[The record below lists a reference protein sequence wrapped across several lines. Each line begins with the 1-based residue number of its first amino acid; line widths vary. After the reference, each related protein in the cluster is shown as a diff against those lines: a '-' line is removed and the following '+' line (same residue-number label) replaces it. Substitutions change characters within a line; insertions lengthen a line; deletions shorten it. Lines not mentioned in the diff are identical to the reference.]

1 LPLLVLRFTKN
12 ARRKKVSNSG
22 GNRVV
27 ELVQYGLGGVGR
39 ALFGLVT
46 ENAQAIYNQLGVDLR
61 YRALVDSGSVLHLD
75 ENSALSPQHL
85 RHLAAGLQGT
95 PPERLI
101 NQQGAVKKPSDLAV
115 LATELDRLRSD
126 DRGARLVVVD
136 VSGASENIMSPVI
149 TAALRQ
155 GQRAVLANKRPLC
168 GPIQEYRQ
176 LVAAAGTGANRLR
189 YETTVGAALPVI
201 STVNS
206 LLDARDRIHRVNG
219 TFSGTLAYLTSRLE
233 EGVPYS
239 QAVQEAKDKGFTEP
253 DPRDDL
259 GGVDVARKALI
270 LSRLLGN
277 DLELKDVEIEPL
289 YPVELAELDIPGF
302 MKSLP
307 QLDEEYAQRVSDA
320 AAEGKVLRYLAT
332 VSEGKCR
339 VGLEKVDKDSPFG
352 RLQGTNNM
360 IVFTTNRYNQ
370 SPLIVQ
376 GPGAGA
382 EITASGVLSDIL
394 SMARK

>member
-1 LPLLVLRFTKN
+1 M
-12 ARRKKVSNSG
+12 SYSG
-22 GNRVV
+22 ANRVV
-27 ELVQYGLGGVGR
+27 ELVQYGMGGVGR

-46 ENAQAIYNQLGVDLR
+46 QNAPAIYSRLGIDLR
-61 YRALVDSGSVLHLD
+61 YRALVDSKSVLHLD

-95 PPERLI
+95 PPEKLI
-101 NQQGAVKKPSDLAV
+101 NQAGAVAKPSDLAV
-115 LATELDRLRSD
+115 LATELDRLRQD
-126 DRGARLVVVD
+126 DSRARLIVVD
-136 VSGASENIMSPVI
+136 VSGASETIMEPVI

-168 GPIQEYRQ
+168 GPIQDYRTM
-176 LVAAAGTGANRLR
+176 VAAAGTGANRLR
-189 YETTVGAALPVI
+189 YETTVGAALPII
-201 STVNS
+201 STINS
-206 LLDARDRIHRVNG
+206 LQDAYDQILQVNG

-233 EGVPYS
+233 EGVAYS
-239 QAVQEAKDKGFTEP
+239 QAVREAKEKGFTEP

-270 LSRLLGN
+270 LSRLLGS

-289 YPVELAELDIPGF
+289 YPAELAELDIPGF
-302 MKSLP
+302 MESLP
-307 QLDEEYAQRVSDA
+307 RLDDEYARRVSEA

-332 VSEGKCR
+332 VTQGQCR
-339 VGLEKVDKDSPFG
+339 VGLEKVAKDSPFG

-382 EITASGVLSDIL
+382 EITASGVLADIISL
-394 SMARK
+394 SRV

>member
-1 LPLLVLRFTKN
+1 M
-12 ARRKKVSNSG
+12 SNSG

>member
-1 LPLLVLRFTKN
+1 MSYS
-12 ARRKKVSNSG
+12 A

-27 ELVQYGLGGVGR
+27 ELVQYGMGGVGR

-46 ENAQAIYNQLGVDLR
+46 RNAPAIYQRLGIDLR
-61 YRALVDSGSVLHLD
+61 YRAMVDSGAVLHLD

-85 RHLAAGLQGT
+85 RHLAAGLQAD

-101 NQQGAVKKPSDLAV
+101 DQTGAVQKPSDLAV
-115 LATELDRLRSD
+115 LATELDRLRRD

-136 VSGASENIMSPVI
+136 VSGASENVMGPVL

-168 GPIQEYRQ
+168 GPIQDYRQ

-201 STVNS
+201 STLNA
-206 LLDARDRIHRVNG
+206 LLDAQDQVNQVNG

-233 EGVPYS
+233 EGVAYS

-270 LSRLLGN
+270 LARLLGS

-307 QLDEEYAQRVSDA
+307 RLDQEYARRVSAA

-332 VSEGKCR
+332 VTAGKCR
-339 VGLEKVDKDSPFG
+339 VGLEKVEKDSPFG
-352 RLQGTNNM
+352 RLKGTNNL
-360 IVFTTNRYNQ
+360 IVFKTARYDQN
-370 SPLIVQ
+370 PIIVQ

-382 EITASGVLSDIL
+382 EITASGVLADIISL
-394 SMARK
+394 TRT

>member
-1 LPLLVLRFTKN
+1 M
-12 ARRKKVSNSG
+12 
-22 GNRVV
+22 
-27 ELVQYGLGGVGR
+27 GGVGR

-46 ENAQAIYNQLGVDLR
+46 RNAPAIYERLGIDLR
-61 YRALVDSGSVLHLD
+61 YRAMVDSGSVLHLD

-85 RHLAAGLQGT
+85 RHLAAGLAAD

-101 NQQGAVKKPSDLAV
+101 NQTGAVQKPSDLAA
-115 LATELDRLRSD
+115 LATELDRLRRE

-136 VSGASENIMSPVI
+136 VSGASESVMGPVI

-168 GPIQEYRQ
+168 GPLSDYRQ
-176 LVAAAGTGANRLR
+176 MVAAAGTGANRLR

-201 STVNS
+201 STLNA
-206 LLDARDRIHRVNG
+206 LLDAQDQVHQING

-233 EGVPYS
+233 EGIAYS
-239 QAVQEAKDKGFTEP
+239 QAVREAKDQGFTEP

-270 LSRLLGN
+270 LARLLGS

-289 YPVELAELDIPGF
+289 YPVALAELDIPGF

-307 QLDEEYAQRVSDA
+307 RLDQEYARRVSEA
-320 AAEGKVLRYLAT
+320 ASEGKVLRYLAT
-332 VSEGKCR
+332 VAGGKCR
-339 VGLEKVDKDSPFG
+339 VGLEKIDKDSPFG
-352 RLQGTNNM
+352 RLKGTNNL
-360 IVFTTNRYNQ
+360 IIFQTDRYDRN
-370 SPLIVQ
+370 PLIVQ

-382 EITASGVLSDIL
+382 EITASGVLADIISL
-394 SMARK
+394 ART

>member
-1 LPLLVLRFTKN
+1 M
-12 ARRKKVSNSG
+12 
-22 GNRVV
+22 
-27 ELVQYGLGGVGR
+27 GGVGR

-46 ENAQAIYNQLGVDLR
+46 RNAPAIYERLGIDLR

-75 ENSALSPQHL
+75 ENAALSPQHL
-85 RHLAAGLQGT
+85 RHLAAGLEAD

-101 NQQGAVKKPSDLAV
+101 NQQGAVQKPSDLAA
-115 LATELDRLRSD
+115 LATELDRLRRE

-136 VSGASENIMSPVI
+136 VSGASENVMGPVI

-168 GPIQEYRQ
+168 GPLADYRQ

-201 STVNS
+201 STLNA
-206 LLDARDRIHRVNG
+206 LLDAQDQVHRING

-233 EGVPYS
+233 EGIPYS
-239 QAVQEAKDKGFTEP
+239 QAVREAKEQGFTEP

-270 LSRLLGN
+270 LARLLGS

-289 YPVELAELDIPGF
+289 YPVALAELDIPAF

-307 QLDEEYAQRVSDA
+307 QLDQEYANRVSQA
-320 AAEGKVLRYLAT
+320 ASEGKVLRYLAT
-332 VSEGKCR
+332 VAGGKCR
-339 VGLEKVDKDSPFG
+339 VGLEKVDRDSPFG
-352 RLQGTNNM
+352 RLKGTNNL
-360 IVFTTNRYNQ
+360 IVFQTARYDTN
-370 SPLIVQ
+370 PLIVQ

-382 EITASGVLSDIL
+382 EITASGVLADIISL
-394 SMARK
+394 ART

>member
-289 YPVELAELDIPGF
+289 YPVVLAELDIPGF

>member
-1 LPLLVLRFTKN
+1 
-12 ARRKKVSNSG
+12 
-22 GNRVV
+22 
-27 ELVQYGLGGVGR
+27 
-39 ALFGLVT
+39 LFGLVT